1 MINFRKFK
9 KKDLE
14 QLHNIYL
21 LGFSNLYGENAEQ
34 YANQFLKLYQSAL
47 LKGIEGELFVAEK
60 KGKIIGFAVIHK
72 ETPKDYKFGPIVVVP
87 SAQHQG
93 TGSQLLQMCINFA
106 RSKRAKQFY
115 LKVHENNLAAI
126 NLYKKFGF
134 SITET
139 FPSDLD
145 GIDFVKMVYI
155 L

>member
-9 KKDLE
+9 KKDMK
-14 QLHNIYL
+14 QLHTIYL
-21 LGFSNLYGENAEQ
+21 SGFSNLYGEKAEQ
-34 YANQFLKLYQSAL
+34 YANQFLQLYESAL
-47 LKGIEGELFVAEK
+47 LKGIEGELFVAEEN
-60 KGKIIGFAVIHK
+60 GKIIGFAVIHSESPK
-72 ETPKDYKFGPIVVVP
+72 EYKFGPIVVLP

-93 TGSQLLQMCINFA
+93 IGSQLLQMSINFA
-106 RSKRAKQFY
+106 RSKRVKQFY
-115 LKVHENNLAAI
+115 LKVHQTNLKAI

-145 GIDFVKMVYI
+145 GVNFVKMVII